1 MERRTRAQPRRNG
14 SSNYHHG
21 ELRAALLAA
30 AAELLAGG
38 GVDAVGMREIARRA
52 SVSHA
57 APYRHYASREAL
69 LADLAAIGFEQLA
82 ARFAALPPLTAPDRR
97 LVEMARAYVD
107 FARQQPQLW
116 RLMFGNTLDKTQY
129 PGLLD
134 ASRLVLAS
142 LRATVEALG
151 VVAPATHQTLAAWAF
166 AHGVARLVLDH
177 RLDAHLDAP
186 IDADALV
193 QEAAEIFLRGLR
205 ATPTA

>member
-1 MERRTRAQPRRNG
+1 MNSTLRSPPARATRTA
-14 SSNYHHG
+14 YHHG
-21 ELRAALLAA
+21 ELRQTLLDAAADLLAN
-30 AAELLAGG
+30 GG
-38 GVDAVGMREIARRA
+38 IDAVGMREIARRA

-82 ARFAALPPLTAPDRR
+82 ARFAALPPLATPDRR
-97 LVEMARAYVD
+97 LVDMARAYVD

-116 RLMFGNTLDKTQY
+116 RLMFGNALDKLEY
-129 PGLLD
+129 PALLE
-134 ASRLVLAS
+134 ASRLVLAT

-151 VVAPATHQTLAAWAF
+151 VPAPATHQTLAAWAF

-177 RLDAHLDAP
+177 RLDAHLDTP

-193 QEAAEIFLRGLR
+193 QEAARIFLRGLR
-205 ATPTA
+205 TP